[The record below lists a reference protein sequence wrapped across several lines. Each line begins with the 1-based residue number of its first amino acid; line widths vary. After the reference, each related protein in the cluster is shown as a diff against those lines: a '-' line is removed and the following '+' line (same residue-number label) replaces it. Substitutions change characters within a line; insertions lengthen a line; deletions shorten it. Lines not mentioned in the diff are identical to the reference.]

1 MNKNFYNEDEK
12 FKNLINDLKD
22 LPKVNA
28 PDDFEFKLMMKIQNG
43 QFEKMKKEEKSFS
56 IFKFLAPALGISFA
70 AIMLFV
76 LFPFNNIEDI
86 DPLMQEPLPYQANIS
101 QQAASIPNSINEE
114 KITEPFASKE
124 TAKENSLANKA
135 GQLTQS
141 SVNQIPLNPRNNVNL
156 DDAISGNKVSRGNLE
171 RGSLVSSGQDQF
183 GFNEFLVLE
192 QPDSASAARH
202 KAIQDSIKESRK
214 KKLNQKLSK

>member
-1 MNKNFYNEDEK
+1 MNKNLYNEDAK

-28 PDDFEFKLMMKIQNG
+28 SDDFEFKLMMKIQNG
-43 QFEKMKKEEKSFS
+43 QFAKEEKKERTFS
-56 IFKFLAPALGISFA
+56 VFKFLAPALGISFV

-76 LFPFNNIEDI
+76 LFPFNNLEEI

-101 QQAASIPNSINEE
+101 KNATSIPNPINEE
-114 KITEPFASKE
+114 KIIEPSA
-124 TAKENSLANKA
+124 AKEATKKSSTVGDPNQVA
-135 GQLTQS
+135 QS
-141 SVNQIPLNPRNNVNL
+141 SFNQIPLNPRNNINL
-156 DDAISGNKVSRGNLE
+156 DDVISGNKKTRGNLE

-202 KAIQDSIKESRK
+202 KAIQDSIKEARK
-214 KKLNQKLSK
+214 KTSKSKAK

>member
-28 PDDFEFKLMMKIQNG
+28 SDDFEFKLMMKIQNG
-43 QFEKMKKEEKSFS
+43 QFEKTEKKEKSFS
-56 IFKFLAPALGISFA
+56 LFKFLAPAFGISFA

-76 LFPFNNIEDI
+76 LFPFSNIEEI

-101 QQAASIPNSINEE
+101 REAASISKPINEE
-114 KITEPFASKE
+114 KITEPNKTKE
-124 TAKENSLANKA
+124 TGKQNSALGNPNQVA
-135 GQLTQS
+135 QS
-141 SVNQIPLNPRNNVNL
+141 SINQFPLNPRNNINI
-156 DDAISGNKVSRGNLE
+156 DDAISGSKSNRGNLE
-171 RGSLVSSGQDQF
+171 RGALVSSGQDQF

-202 KAIQDSIKESRK
+202 KAIQDSIKEARK
-214 KKLNQKLSK
+214 NNSKSKAK